1 MAAGRLE
8 EWLGSLR
15 VRLAT
20 AMVMLLLA
28 ALGLSTMLDEMG
40 ARLAGVF
47 RAWLP
52 ALQRE
57 PYQDG
62 VVLATFGLAVGGLIW
77 AVSAWSL
84 APLSRASREAALAG
98 PANPQIRISAANL
111 PTEMRPLVAAVN
123 GALDRLE
130 RAYEAERQFTAD
142 AAHELRTP
150 LSVLVLRLAQARS
163 RQTGWEPG
171 TAEGDKPD
179 WDGIDQDLQA
189 MTRLVAQLLDLT
201 RKQAGGLVSAADMPC
216 VNLSRLAREAAASVL
231 PLAEAAGRGLE
242 LDLPDTMAVRGDA
255 DDLRDMLR
263 NLLENALLHGRG
275 KIEVAG
281 RRVGAHCVLYV
292 ADAGDGVPEP
302 LRQVVFD
309 RFRKVKQGGPGTG
322 LGLAI
327 VRTVARR
334 HGGDAAFLQR
344 PGCVVQLRLPVSAT
358 NQGCDTG

>member
-1 MAAGRLE
+1 MATGRLA

-15 VRLAT
+15 VRLAA

-28 ALGLSTMLDEMG
+28 ALGLSAMLDEMG
-40 ARLAGVF
+40 AQLAGAS

-98 PANPQIRISAANL
+98 PANPHIRISAANL
-111 PTEMRPLVAAVN
+111 PTEIRPLVAAVN

-130 RAYEAERQFTAD
+130 QAYEAERQFTAD

-163 RQTGWEPG
+163 RQTAREPG
-171 TAEGDKPD
+171 TPGGSTPD
-179 WDGIDQDLQA
+179 WDGIDQDVRA

-201 RKQAGGLVSAADMPC
+201 RKQASGLVAPADLPC
-216 VNLSRLAREAAASVL
+216 VNLSRVAREAAASIL
-231 PLAEAAGRGLE
+231 PLAEAAGRALE
-242 LDLPDTMAVRGDA
+242 LDLPDAIGVRGDA

-275 KIEVAG
+275 TIVLAG
-281 RRVGAHCVLYV
+281 RRVGARCVLDV
-292 ADAGDGVPEP
+292 ADAGAGVPAL
-302 LRQVVFD
+302 LRQAVFE
-309 RFRKVKQGGPGTG
+309 RFRKVMPGGPGTG

-334 HGGDAAFLQR
+334 HGGDAAFL
-344 PGCVVQLRLPVSAT
+344 PGVGCVVRLCLPASAADR
-358 NQGCDTG
+358 G

>member
-1 MAAGRLE
+1 MAAGRLA

-15 VRLAT
+15 VRLAA
-20 AMVMLLLA
+20 AMVVLLLA
-28 ALGLSTMLDEMG
+28 ALGLSTLLDEMG
-40 ARLAGVF
+40 ARLAGLS

-84 APLSRASREAALAG
+84 APLSRASREAAQAG
-98 PANPQIRISAANL
+98 PANPHMRISAARL

-130 RAYEAERQFTAD
+130 QAYEAERQFTAD

-163 RQTGWEPG
+163 RQTARMPG
-171 TAEGDKPD
+171 AVAEDTPD
-179 WDGIDQDLQA
+179 WDGIDQDLRA

-201 RKQAGGLVSAADMPC
+201 RKQAGGLSAAADMPC
-216 VNLSRLAREAAASVL
+216 VNLSRVAREAAASIL
-231 PLAEAAGRGLE
+231 PLAEAAGRVLA
-242 LDLPDTMAVRGDA
+242 LDLPDTMEMRGDA

-275 KIEVAG
+275 VIALAG
-281 RRVGAHCVLYV
+281 RRVGERCVIEV
-292 ADAGDGVPEP
+292 ADSGDGVPEP
-302 LRQVVFD
+302 LRQAVFD
-309 RFRKVKQGGPGTG
+309 RFRKVRPGASGTG

-327 VRTVARR
+327 VRAVARR
-334 HGGDAAFLQR
+334 HGGDAAFVPG
-344 PGCVVQLRLPVSAT
+344 PGCVVQLRFSLAPARQV
-358 NQGCDTG
+358 